1 MNDLIL
7 AVNGYRPS
15 KDYLRV
21 LYTSGACVFAGGGI
35 HAADQSGGDHRS
47 EQSFFVQVNRLHSFN
62 AAQPA

>member
-21 LYTSGACVFAGGGI
+21 LYTSGACVFAGGDPCG
-35 HAADQSGGDHRS
+35 RS
-47 EQSFFVQVNRLHSFN
+47 VRR
-62 AAQPA
+62 

>member
-21 LYTSGACVFAGGGI
+21 LYTSGACVFAGGGSMRQI
-35 HAADQSGGDHRS
+35 SQAVTIGRNNPSLCR
-47 EQSFFVQVNRLHSFN
+47 
-62 AAQPA
+62 